1 MTSAL
6 SERER
11 RNPQMYN
18 LKTQVAFHGTLTR
31 SLPSIV
37 QKGLVIPGEGNTV
50 KVRCGSSLGV
60 GIYLSPSPDFSLNYT
75 DSNRLIVCAALLGRL
90 YQYGST
96 KNDKHHSQYNSLVC
110 GDEWVF
116 FNAAQVT
123 RSVHSY
129 MYTYQVHVHYMYIR
143 T

>member
-96 KNDKHHSQYNSLVC
+96 KNDSNTHACAL
-110 GDEWVF
+110 
-116 FNAAQVT
+116 
-123 RSVHSY
+123 
-129 MYTYQVHVHYMYIR
+129 YMYIHVYLYVHVYSSIIPSMCG
-143 T
+143 TCACP